1 MGSTVALVRCENYQ
15 SQTVLSAVRKGID
28 LLGGIDKFTAEGERI
43 LIKPNLLTGEHPDK
57 CISPHPEVFRAV
69 VEVFMETGVKL
80 SYGDSPGV
88 GSTKMASQ
96 RVGYFD
102 IAKNMHIES
111 ADFSTAIEVPFRN
124 GRMIKKF
131 PVAKGALDCDGII
144 NLPKLKTHGLTRITC
159 AVKNMFGCIPGI
171 RKSEYHSVLQTS
183 ALFSK
188 MLVDLNR
195 LLKPRLSILDGV
207 MAMEGNGPR
216 NGTPREMGVLIFSE
230 DPIALDT
237 AVCHLINLDPRL
249 VETNVYG
256 QEFGLGKMED
266 IHFVGDPLGDF
277 IQRDFKVNRN
287 RKKTAPGSSFLS
299 RSFMRRFTAPQ
310 PTIREEACTRCGLCV
325 KICPAQPKALSW
337 NGKEENIPPVYD
349 YEKCIRC
356 YCCQEMC
363 PSEAI
368 YIRNTFLGKLIH

>member
-1 MGSTVALVRCENYQ
+1 MRSKVALVRCENYHT
-15 SQTVLSAVRKGID
+15 QTVLEAVRNGID
-28 LLGGIDKFTAEGERI
+28 LLGGIEKFASAGEKI
-43 LIKPNLLTGEHPDK
+43 LLKPNLLTGEHPDK

-69 VEVFMETGVKL
+69 ARIFQDTGAEL

-88 GSTKMASQ
+88 GSVKLASQ
-96 RVGYFD
+96 RVGYSD
-102 IAKNMHIES
+102 IAKELSMGL
-111 ADFSTAIEVPFRN
+111 ADFSTAIEVQFPE
-124 GRMIKKF
+124 GKMIKKF
-131 PVAKGALDCDGII
+131 QIAKGALDCDGII

-183 ALFSK
+183 DLFSK

-195 LLKPRLSILDGV
+195 VLKPRLNILDGV

-216 NGTPREMGVLIFSE
+216 NGTPREMNILLFSE
-230 DPIALDT
+230 DPIAMDAAACQL
-237 AVCHLINLDPRL
+237 VNLDPGL

-256 QEFGLGKMED
+256 QEFGLGEMD
-266 IHFVGDPLGDF
+266 NIQFVGAPIEDF
-277 IQRDFKVNRN
+277 IQEDFKVNRS
-287 RKKTAPGSSFLS
+287 RKKTATDNSFLG
-299 RSFMRRFTAPQ
+299 RSYMRRFTAPQ

-337 NGKEENIPPVYD
+337 NGKGDNNPPVYD

-368 YIRNTFLGKLIH
+368 YIRTPLLGKLIH